1 MALVNPN
8 IAMSFRQPEFTPRNA
23 LAEYAQIQQIQ
34 GGQRQAEVA
43 DLQLQRIR
51 QTDEALEKVRQI
63 AMQNGG
69 PSDLNEIAKAYLGA
83 PNQEMQQ
90 FGLGLL
96 QKMRERTDFDRTYK
110 SLYPEATAATPTNA
124 MASTSMPTGAPALDV
139 PAGAQ
144 PSGDYTST
152 QAMGRVPGVVTTPIA
167 ESSPMNAMAPA
178 VAPAAPVN
186 ALAAPAAPAG
196 KTVADLRREIML
208 FSQSADPRAKAMV
221 DVLKG
226 QLTEALKPYVVGGR
240 LVTGT
245 GQELYTAPDKLTDLQ
260 SNYEY
265 AKTPAGGNFKGSLA
279 DFKVL
284 ATPKTTTT
292 INNVA
297 EKAEAGKFGELLIKQ
312 YEAISNSAGLAIKT
326 LPGIEANLTILNKGL
341 DTGFGTDAKKAGAR
355 ILGALGVQDAEK
367 FAADAEMF
375 QSNAINALMQ
385 KQLEQKGPQTES
397 DAIRLEQIGAQ
408 LGKTKDANRFILDF
422 AKEQLRRDLDQR
434 NFYTEWKKGPG
445 KGSFNGAEDA
455 WFAGEGGKSLFDR
468 PALKKYAVG
477 AASPAAQIPGNAPA
491 PARAAPAARTV
502 VRTGTLNGRR
512 VIQYSDGSTE
522 YGN

>member
-8 IAMSFRQPEFTPRNA
+8 IAMSFRMPEFTPRNA

-96 QKMRERTDFDRTYK
+96 QKMKERADFDRTYK
-110 SLYPEATAATPTNA
+110 SLYPEAAAAAPTNA

-144 PSGDYTST
+144 PPGDYTST
-152 QAMGRVPGVVTTPIA
+152 QAMGRVPGVVTTPIP
-167 ESSPMNAMAPA
+167 ESPPMNAMAPA
-178 VAPAAPVN
+178 AVPAAPVN
-186 ALAAPAAPAG
+186 ALAAPAS
-196 KTVADLRREIML
+196 KTVDQLRREIML

-240 LVTGT
+240 LVTG
-245 GQELYTAPDKLTDLQ
+245 GGKELYAAPDKLTDLQ
-260 SNYEY
+260 SNFEY

-279 DFKVL
+279 EFKVL
-284 ATPKTTTT
+284 ATPKTSTT
-292 INNVA
+292 IINSPTAKSLSEPVGKRVDA
-297 EKAEAGKFGELLIKQ
+297 SLAKAEGAAGLMENANMIREALNTGNIIAGPLAGPRTKIAQVLGAAGAGDKEKLQNTLSVTKGLAGLTLESRGELKGQGQITDVETKLLERARSGDMDLTLDELQ
-312 YEAISNSAGLAIKT
+312 QVVNISQRLAKRLWENHESLLKTMEKDPAAAGSIEYYRPTGKLAS
-326 LPGIEANLTILNKGL
+326 PV
-341 DTGFGTDAKKAGAR
+341 
-355 ILGALGVQDAEK
+355 GVGK
-367 FAADAEMF
+367 
-375 QSNAINALMQ
+375 S
-385 KQLEQKGPQTES
+385 P
-397 DAIRLEQIGAQ
+397 AQ
-408 LGKTKDANRFILDF
+408 Q
-422 AKEQLRRDLDQR
+422 AKETGR
-434 NFYTEWKKGPG
+434 P
-445 KGSFNGAEDA
+445 
-455 WFAGEGGKSLFDR
+455 SLANIFGQ
-468 PALKKYAVG
+468 P
-477 AASPAAQIPGNAPA
+477 
-491 PARAAPAARTV
+491 PAR
-502 VRTGTLNGRR
+502 
-512 VIQYSDGSTE
+512 
-522 YGN
+522 